1 MKVRKI
7 LLKLLIIA
15 SVIYACIRL
24 WHWKIGFTY
33 FTQLSNIYTAV
44 AVLLQLLSDRRATR
58 LVKYTATVS
67 ILITGVVFGVVLA
80 PMVPGGMLAA
90 YRQDHYA
97 SLCLHF
103 ITPILTIAD
112 FLWNDTTGTWHK
124 SDVWYGILPPTLYF
138 VLILVLGA
146 IGVEWRGMAA
156 PYFFLNYHAP
166 AGWFGYLPETAD
178 FSSSGIGVAYAVL
191 AMIGAF
197 LLSGWALLW
206 LARRITKRKTNA

>member
-1 MKVRKI
+1 MKIRKN

-15 SVIYACIRL
+15 SVIYACVRL

-33 FTQLSNIYTAV
+33 FTQLSNIYTAT
-44 AVLLQLLSDRRATR
+44 AVLLQLLFDRRATR

-67 ILITGVVFGVVLA
+67 ILITGIVFGVVLA

-103 ITPILTIAD
+103 ITPILTVFD

-146 IGVEWRGMAA
+146 FGMTWHGMAA
-156 PYFFLNYHAP
+156 PYFFLNYRAP
-166 AGWFGYLPETAD
+166 AGWFGYLPQTAGLD
-178 FSSSGIGVAYAVL
+178 SSGIGVAYAVL
-191 AMIGAF
+191 GMIGAF
-197 LLSGWALLW
+197 LLAAWVLLW
-206 LARRITKRKTNA
+206 LARRIARRKTDT